1 MAYALRLFFL
11 LLVFW
16 LSISTVRTI
25 DLVDG
30 VCGETNN
37 PGFCKATLR
46 SDRRS
51 ATANLTGLGD
61 VAIELTVGNSIAA
74 LTKIDRLKGQTKDA
88 ELKKRLDGCF
98 LEYKLMVNNCA
109 NASKYLAARNYRVMD
124 VAGDFIMAEINQ
136 CDKVFLIPPSYP
148 SPITFENK
156 KTSLLGGIIRTIARI
171 LEAN

>member
-30 VCGETNN
+30 VCAETSN
-37 PGFCKATLR
+37 PSFCKATLR
-46 SDRRS
+46 SDSRS
-51 ATANLTGLGD
+51 ATANLTGFGD
-61 VAIELTVGNSIAA
+61 VAIELTVRNSIAA
-74 LTKIDRLKGQTKDA
+74 LTKINRLKGQTKDV
-88 ELKKRLDGCF
+88 ELKKRLDG
-98 LEYKLMVNNCA
+98 
-109 NASKYLAARNYRVMD
+109 NY
-124 VAGDFIMAEINQ
+124 IILQINQ
-136 CDKVFLIPPSYP
+136 CDRVFLIPPSYP

-171 LEAN
+171 LVV